1 MDRSIDFDELFPGRF
16 IKAGEFKGKDV
27 TLTIDKIHLEDLPQ
41 DKGGEKTRGII
52 SFRES
57 KKQWVLNRTNA
68 ECLKAM
74 WGRDT
79 KDWIAKRVTL
89 FPTMVQVRGG
99 KELAVRVKGSPML
112 TETLEFE
119 ITLPRKKPVAYRLFP
134 TAKTAPAQQTTTTDT
149 EEPEL

>member
-27 TLTIDKIHLEDLPQ
+27 TLTIDAIHLEDLPQ

-79 KDWIAKRVTL
+79 KEWIAKRVTL
-89 FPTMVQVRGG
+89 FPTMVQVGRG

-112 TETLEFE
+112 TEPLDFE
-119 ITLPRKKPVAYRLFP
+119 ITLPRKKPVAYRLLP
-134 TAKTAPAQQTTTTDT
+134 TAKAAPAQQATTTDT